1 MRRSLEALAV
11 ALVAATIVI
20 FTACGAD
27 DSPSTEDAAASDAT
41 EPAATGTLTGRQGWP
56 RAEGLRGARYCEVL
70 LARIVNARLNADV
83 WNTYGLNDCPQE
95 EWSALDSD
103 AIKTERGVLAAILN
117 GPRYFL
123 MDAIEKMPTERQ
135 ETTFGGLE
143 MFLAATVDIGPIPPD
158 LGPYIERRVARSAAF
173 EFSEGAEVYELV
185 DPAGRV
191 FVMQSYSQQNDPS
204 LGEAQLA
211 ALGARL
217 KLPAGWSYRSRLLD
231 AALRVEGESVES
243 TVTTDDLNN
252 TYSLVE

>member
-1 MRRSLEALAV
+1 MLA
-11 ALVAATIVI
+11 
-20 FTACGAD
+20 FACASD
-27 DSPSTEDAAASDAT
+27 DSTSTKDGAPSDAA

-56 RAEGLRGARYCEVL
+56 RAEGLRGVRYCEVL
-70 LARIVNARLNADV
+70 LARVVDARLNADV

-95 EWSALDSD
+95 EWASLDAA
-103 AIKTERGVLAAILN
+103 AIKAEHAVLAAILN

-123 MDAIEKMPTERQ
+123 MDAIEKMPSERQ
-135 ETTFGGLE
+135 ETTFGA
-143 MFLAATVDIGPIPPD
+143 LAMLLVATVDIGPIPPN
-158 LGPYIERRVARSAAF
+158 LGPYIDRHVARSAAF

-191 FVMQSYSQQNDPS
+191 FVMQSYSQQNDTS
-204 LGEAQLA
+204 LSEAQLA

-217 KLPAGWSYRSRLLD
+217 KLPAGWSYRSRVLD
-231 AALRVEGESVES
+231 AVLRVEGDSTEA